1 MPFLSASTNG
11 EGILVTGVNSAA
23 AIVIDTSLVD
33 TDVDGNEMLVNNQT
47 YSIQATNVSDSDV
60 VLTLEWGG
68 SAANNL
74 IKQTIVSN
82 SGITSVINGLTL
94 KEPISIKAFAAAA
107 NAIVVYGIK
116 QRTN

>member
-23 AIVIDTSLVD
+23 AIVIDASAIDLD
-33 TDVDGNEMLVNNQT
+33 NEGNELAINHQS
-47 YSIQATNVSDSDV
+47 YSIQATNLSDSDV

-68 SAANNL
+68 KAANNL
-74 IKQTIVSN
+74 IKHTIVAN
-82 SGITSVINGLTL
+82 SGITPVISGLTL
-94 KEPISIKAFAAAA
+94 KEPTEIKAFAATAD
-107 NAIVVYGIK
+107 VVVIYGMK

>member
-23 AIVIDTSLVD
+23 AIVIDASAIDLD
-33 TDVDGNEMLVNNQT
+33 NEGVNNQT

-68 SAANNL
+68 KAANNL
-74 IKQTIVSN
+74 IKHTIVAN
-82 SGITSVINGLTL
+82 SGITPVISGLEL
-94 KEPISIKAFAAAA
+94 KEPVDIKAFAATADA
-107 NAIVVYGIK
+107 VVIYGMK